1 MTMFQIHFIAG
12 LMFGIEFP
20 PPDTDEK
27 ETFVMTIDLGI
38 VRINM
43 VKSDFSE

>member
-20 PPDTDEK
+20 PPDTDVN

-38 VRINM
+38 IRINM
-43 VKSDFSE
+43 IKHTYE

>member
-1 MTMFQIHFIAG
+1 MTIFQIHFIAG

-20 PPDTDEK
+20 PCEDD
-27 ETFVMTIDLGI
+27 ETFVMTLDLGI

-43 VKSDFSE
+43 VKTQ

>member
-1 MTMFQIHFIAG
+1 MTMVQIHFIAG

-20 PPDTDEK
+20 PCEDD

-38 VRINM
+38 VRINII
-43 VKSDFSE
+43 KSH

>member
-1 MTMFQIHFIAG
+1 MTIFQIHFISG

-20 PPDTDEK
+20 PPEDD
-27 ETFVMTIDLGI
+27 ETFIMTIDLGI

-43 VKSDFSE
+43 VKTQ

>member
-12 LMFGIEFP
+12 IMFGIEFP
-20 PPDTDEK
+20 PPDPEDH

-43 VKSDFSE
+43 VKCNFDE

>member
-20 PPDTDEK
+20 PPDPDDN

-43 VKSDFSE
+43 VKLKFEE

>member
-1 MTMFQIHFIAG
+1 MTMFQVHFIAG

-20 PPDTDEK
+20 PPDTDDN

-43 VKSDFSE
+43 VKLKFEQ

>member
-1 MTMFQIHFIAG
+1 MTIFQIHFISG

-20 PPDTDEK
+20 PPEDDEI
-27 ETFVMTIDLGI
+27 FIMTIDLGI

-43 VKSDFSE
+43 VKTQ

>member
-1 MTMFQIHFIAG
+1 MTMFQVHFIAG

-20 PPDTDEK
+20 PPDTDYN